1 MIEPGEASFLSYS
14 HFFKENV
21 ISTWSSG
28 TGAAGVVG
36 AGSYALLT
44 TLGLHPRYKSKISSE
59 FCPKTHH
66 KRKQRFEKLGQDP
79 VSNSPP

>member
-44 TLGLHPRYKSKISSE
+44 TLGLHPRYKSKM
-59 FCPKTHH
+59 
-66 KRKQRFEKLGQDP
+66 
-79 VSNSPP
+79 

>member
-1 MIEPGEASFLSYS
+1 MVKNKKNDINLMIEPGEASFLSYS

-44 TLGLHPRYKSKISSE
+44 TLGLHPRYKTLYKVN
-59 FCPKTHH
+59 FAPKLNHLLH
-66 KRKQRFEKLGQDP
+66 
-79 VSNSPP
+79 